1 MLTVHNTVVHVA
13 GPSSL
18 LLFLFL
24 TYFFIVRET
33 SMELNSVL
41 LVPVLLVKGEV
52 AKNLACILSI
62 LVL

>member
-33 SMELNSVL
+33 SMGLNSVL

>member
-1 MLTVHNTVVHVA
+1 
-13 GPSSL
+13 
-18 LLFLFL
+18 
-24 TYFFIVRET
+24 
-33 SMELNSVL
+33 MELNSVL

>member
-18 LLFLFL
+18 LLFLVL
-24 TYFFIVRET
+24 SYFFIVRET